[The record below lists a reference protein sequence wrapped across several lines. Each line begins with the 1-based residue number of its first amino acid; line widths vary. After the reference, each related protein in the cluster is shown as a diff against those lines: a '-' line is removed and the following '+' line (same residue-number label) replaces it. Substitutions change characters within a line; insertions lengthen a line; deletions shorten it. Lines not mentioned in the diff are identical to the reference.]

1 MYNSIKFY
9 LKNIYAIIIMTDE
22 TGASASEAGAGASE
36 IYPRRLV
43 FLQLGCMFCA
53 DPQGP
58 TYITHVSLEERMGYM
73 ACGECTEKMQE
84 AVKFWR
90 THRAYGAANHLKE
103 RTDLKIRRSNG
114 DIEAGWC
121 LNNPLVRYEDNGLV
135 TIRCFNPEK
144 NIVKWSQM
152 ETILELN
159 SE

>member
-1 MYNSIKFY
+1 M
-9 LKNIYAIIIMTDE
+9 
-22 TGASASEAGAGASE
+22 ASEAGPSASEASANASEAGASEAGAGAIE

-58 TYITHVSLEERMGYM
+58 TYVTHVSLEDKMGYM
-73 ACGECTEKMQE
+73 ACGECTEKMLA

-90 THRAYGAANHLKE
+90 THWAYGAANHLKE

-114 DIEAGWC
+114 AIEDGWR
-121 LNNPLVRYEDNGLV
+121 LNNPLVRYNDDGKV
-135 TIRCFNPEK
+135 TIRCYNPEK
-144 NIVKWSQM
+144 NLERWCQM

-159 SE
+159 F